1 DDLPFLRHH
10 VARVQQQADRHVL
23 PFLLIGRDVELC
35 LARGLERALDRGKLG
50 DDARPER
57 IDDFTFEEVDRLAD
71 DLLQPRRGL
80 RGVAATPRRAIS
92 AANFGASPSVF
103 TTSSTNA
110 FASLWR
116 RKGSL
121 NRHFPISV
129 SMALSMFALIA
140 FGFGG
145 CSSTIFAAI
154 SAAFL
159 PWYAGRPVAI
169 SK

>member
-1 DDLPFLRHH
+1 M
-10 VARVQQQADRHVL
+10 
-23 PFLLIGRDVELC
+23 E
-35 LARGLERALDRGKLG
+35 
-50 DDARPER
+50 
-57 IDDFTFEEVDRLAD
+57 
-71 DLLQPRRGL
+71 L
-80 RGVAATPRRAIS
+80 RGFEPSCDGVGATPRRAIS

-169 SK
+169 SKSTRPSEKMSVCTVVG